1 LTGDLIAIPDP
12 PRNVELWPT
21 PELHEILLE
30 IVSQVAVEL
39 PKLKKVCALP
49 FHISAGR
56 LVLDIVNSEEQTFS
70 SFLKEEI
77 DPLTIRQFR
86 VALRQ
91 KVSEKDG
98 NRLAIQLVQ
107 LKEKCAHMT
116 DDNCENCLDYRQF
129 VCLRSLLARFLVK
142 HELGMHK
149 GIELSDLEGTI
160 DVGETRSRVWF
171 FSKLGSGEK
180 GLTLRNASGAILL
193 AQIVNQID
201 KSTFDVVGILTP
213 STINQDLKERIIFLA
228 GLMKKKVLI
237 VRKPIL
243 EKLLMYFEEQNEFE
257 SKDLKKLY
265 SASKS
270 KKAKGKRDQTVGA
283 FA

>member
-1 LTGDLIAIPDP
+1 
-12 PRNVELWPT
+12 VELWPT
-21 PELHEILLE
+21 PKLHEILLQ
-30 IVSQVAVEL
+30 IVSQVGVEL

-56 LVLDIVNSEEQTFS
+56 LIVDLANSEEKTFS
-70 SFLKEEI
+70 SSLTEEI

-91 KVSEKDG
+91 KVSEKEG
-98 NRLAIQLVQ
+98 NRLAVQLVQ

-129 VCLRSLLARFLVK
+129 VCLRSLMARFLVN
-142 HELGMHK
+142 HQLGMHK

-160 DVGETRSRVWF
+160 HVGEKRSRVWF

-180 GLTLRNASGAILL
+180 GLTLRNTSGAILL
-193 AQIVNQID
+193 AQIINQID

-213 STINQDLKERIIFLA
+213 STVNQDLKERIIFLS

-237 VRKPIL
+237 VRKSIL
-243 EKLLMYFEEQNEFE
+243 EKLLMYFEEQNQFE
-257 SKDLKKLY
+257 NKDVKKLY
-265 SASKS
+265 SASKL
-270 KKAKGKRDQTVGA
+270 KKTKGKRDQTVGA